1 MELFTF
7 PASQLKTKSSVWIE
21 VNLSHLE
28 FNFKALAGRLFPG
41 VSVMAVVKANAYG
54 HGMIPVARALA
65 GSAAWFGVASLA
77 EGMALRKEGLSH
89 PILVFG
95 HLAPDEVSEALE
107 WDLTLSVSDSEY
119 GAWIGEAAV
128 RGGHRAKIHVKADTG
143 MGRFGFDLKE
153 ARERILKLAATP
165 GLNVEGIY
173 THFPQAEKPRDPFT
187 LSQISS
193 FGEIVAFLRKDGLQF
208 RWVHASGSSAVAQ
221 YPEAQFNLVRPGIMM
236 YGLYPDPAL
245 KAAIELR
252 PVLTLQARL
261 VMIKDLAAGQ
271 SAGYGRTFV
280 TPRDTR
286 IGVLP
291 VGYSHGYF
299 WNLHDQAQAL
309 YRGRLLPVAG
319 RISMDTLAVDL
330 GPASE
335 ARVGDT
341 VTLIGGET
349 QPRIEVEDLARK
361 AGTISYEIVT
371 RLHPH
376 IERIYHRREI

>member
-1 MELFTF
+1 MDLFTF

-21 VNLSHLE
+21 INLAHLE
-28 FNFKALAGRLFPG
+28 FNFKALSGRLSPG

-54 HGMIPVARALA
+54 HGMVPVARALA
-65 GSAAWFGVASLA
+65 GAAAWFGVASVA
-77 EGMALRKEGLSH
+77 EGVSLRKEGISH

-95 HLAPDEVSEALE
+95 HLAPEEIPEALE
-107 WDLTLSVSDSEY
+107 WDLTLSVSDAEY
-119 GAWIGEAAV
+119 GAWIGEEAV
-128 RGGHRAKIHVKADTG
+128 RGGHRAKVHVKADTG

-153 ARERILKLAATP
+153 AREKILKLAATP

-193 FGEIVAFLRKDGLQF
+193 FRDVVGHLRKDGLEF
-208 RWVHASGSSAVAQ
+208 RWVHASGSSAIAQ

-245 KAAIELR
+245 KAVIELR

-261 VMIKDLAAGQ
+261 VMIKDLPAGQ
-271 SAGYGRTFV
+271 SVGYGRTFV
-280 TPRDTR
+280 SPRDTKVG
-286 IGVLP
+286 ILP
-291 VGYSHGYF
+291 VGYSQGYF
-299 WNLHDQAQAL
+299 WNLHGRAQAL
-309 YRGRLLPVAG
+309 YRGRLLPVVG

-330 GPASE
+330 GPDSE
-335 ARVGDT
+335 ARLGEVL
-341 VTLIGGET
+341 TLIGGEN

-371 RLHPH
+371 RLHPQ